1 LQSKL
6 ESALQVEK
14 EFLLSIGNEPC
25 TIDPIEEIRLKLCA
39 TVIDDVV
46 LQTTIT
52 AADAL
57 CSQSDINS
65 WVDLTNPNPTVADS
79 FIPKTKSELLGL
91 KEFDTSSFF
100 HIKEFHKPPEYVAT
114 SLFNDHAFTLQCQ
127 KRPNEVVEELTG
139 ADLTRLLS
147 GTPLTLEDLRFSGNC
162 DGEMIP
168 MGFAYKMH
176 GCETAEHF
184 VGGKLLRISQTQW
197 MYYLNDGMGIRKNKG
212 DRLGPRRPWVRVTTE
227 IRSRASLR
235 R

>member
-100 HIKEFHKPPEYVAT
+100 HIKE
-114 SLFNDHAFTLQCQ
+114 
-127 KRPNEVVEELTG
+127 
-139 ADLTRLLS
+139 
-147 GTPLTLEDLRFSGNC
+147 
-162 DGEMIP
+162 
-168 MGFAYKMH
+168 
-176 GCETAEHF
+176 
-184 VGGKLLRISQTQW
+184 
-197 MYYLNDGMGIRKNKG
+197 
-212 DRLGPRRPWVRVTTE
+212 
-227 IRSRASLR
+227 
-235 R
+235 